1 MIDWTQ
7 VIVAFIGIGGLT
19 AIVTLVERKSA
30 AMLDNAKKLADSYK
44 ELRPADGKVLHNG
57 KDYTTA
63 VAMPINADH
72 SMWTEVDELSPEDME
87 GINDTEAL
95 NIITGV

>member
-1 MIDWTQ
+1 
-7 VIVAFIGIGGLT
+7 
-19 AIVTLVERKSA
+19 
-30 AMLDNAKKLADSYK
+30 MLDNAKKLADSYK

-72 SMWTEVDELSPEDME
+72 SMWHDAEPQQDKDEITAE
-87 GINDTEAL
+87 EAL
-95 NIITGV
+95 EIITKGL